1 MPAQSTVE
9 IPPEVLSYLDLHHI
23 ITLGTASFTGMPHAA
38 TIAYVSDPSGVYF
51 AMPADELTLR
61 NIAANKWASFTIDDY
76 TPDFRKVRELRG
88 VGRCAIT
95 DPVESQHA
103 LTLFTTKMAAMPTES
118 LVNMHLIRPLE
129 LHFVDYEYTAG
140 VAVPMESSVVYASE
154 TAAVPAPFSTQL
166 EHVVLEPGEVIVR
179 QGERSER
186 FFIIVDGEVEVRRE
200 GHGQDVIVTRHGPGQ
215 LFGEVGALT
224 GAPQTATFVAV
235 AKTVVM
241 AVDRS
246 SFQDFVTQSAAADL
260 GQRIQGTLLAQRAP
274 AGAPPAGAAEQSA
287 APASPAA
294 PAAPAAPPPA
304 PAPAPPPAP
313 APAPPPAPVAPQYPA
328 Q

>member
-1 MPAQSTVE
+1 MPADSAVE
-9 IPPEVLSYLDLHHI
+9 MPGEVLSYLDLHHI

-38 TIAYVSDPSGVYF
+38 TIAYASDQSGVYF
-51 AMPADELTLR
+51 AMPESELTLK

-88 VGRCAIT
+88 VGRCAPA
-95 DPVESQHA
+95 DDLARERAMS
-103 LTLFTTKMAAMPTES
+103 LFAMKISDMPKES
-118 LVNMHLIRPLE
+118 LTNMHLIRPLE
-129 LHFVDYEYTAG
+129 LHFVDFEYTAG
-140 VAVPMESSVVYASE
+140 VAVPMESSKVYASTE
-154 TAAVPAPFSTQL
+154 SAAVPAPFSTQL
-166 EHVVLEPGEVIVR
+166 DHLVLEPGEVIVR

-260 GQRIQGTLLAQRAP
+260 GQRIQGALQAQR
-274 AGAPPAGAAEQSA
+274 GGTTDAPPGA
-287 APASPAA
+287 
-294 PAAPAAPPPA
+294 
-304 PAPAPPPAP
+304 
-313 APAPPPAPVAPQYPA
+313 
-328 Q
+328 